1 MMMMIKIMI
10 MLAMKIIPSVDTY
23 DNHDG
28 GNAED
33 VMMMIIMIMLAMKI
47 IPSDDTYDNHDGG
60 NTEDDDDNY
69 DHAGYEDYSFR

>member
-1 MMMMIKIMI
+1 MIIMI
-10 MLAMKIIPSVDTY
+10 MLAMKIIPFDDTY

-33 VMMMIIMIMLAMKI
+33 DA
-47 IPSDDTYDNHDGG
+47 DD
-60 NTEDDDDNY
+60 